1 MNLCLVITITIMI
14 STLSGV
20 ELMLLIDKN
29 KEEAWY
35 IILSHVIYKYLL
47 LLFISFIT
55 TTPKL
60 LDVYSTVIPITSYI
74 GLMMWTVICLYG
86 STVKNKQILGLIIVE
101 TCIFYT
107 LIVYVLIYTVYI
119 IYNYYK
125 QNVVPSPELE
135 IEGHSVRI
143 PIPSAP
149 PLMDIDI
156 QHNPI
161 QQNQIQQ
168 RPQQPVQSYQVPE
181 GLRSMYV
188 IQEEYDRHNDRLFI
202 IDQLCRYNIAHPDS
216 PITVDFS

>member
-1 MNLCLVITITIMI
+1 MNLCPIIIMI
-14 STLSGV
+14 TMIAILASIEV
-20 ELMLLIDKN
+20 MLLIDKN

-35 IILSHVIYKYLL
+35 VILSHVIYNYMLI
-47 LLFISFIT
+47 LFIALTVSI
-55 TTPKL
+55 PKL
-60 LDVYSTVIPITSYI
+60 LDAYCLVIPSTSYAGI
-74 GLMMWTVICLYG
+74 MTWTVICLYG
-86 STVKNKQILGLIIVE
+86 STIKNNQLLYLIVIE

-107 LIVYVLIYTVYI
+107 LILGMLIVAVYQFHAK
-119 IYNYYK
+119 YNT
-125 QNVVPSPELE
+125 PSPEQEIE

-156 QHNPI
+156 QYNQHNN
-161 QQNQIQQ
+161 QQMQ